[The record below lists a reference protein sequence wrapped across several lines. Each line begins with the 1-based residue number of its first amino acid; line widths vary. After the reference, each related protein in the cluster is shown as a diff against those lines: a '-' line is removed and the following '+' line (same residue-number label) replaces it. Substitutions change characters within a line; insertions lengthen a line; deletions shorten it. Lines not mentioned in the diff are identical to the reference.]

1 MNSQVSR
8 VWTFDFEPA
17 QVQRF
22 KVALTLRSKGLDV
35 WTGHLHHPPS
45 CFLFCRLSF
54 VLVWFSFSLHK
65 QTLKTKFRS
74 TRRIN
79 RALETGDWRSDA
91 NSTFFDRIEIELCGN
106 RHQDFR
112 LQMFARRLTAL
123 KTRRTKIRDFMPG
136 DFMPGENGINQSVPP
151 PWYWYWYLYMQYA

>member
-8 VWTFDFEPA
+8 VWTFDFEA
-17 QVQRF
+17 VQVQRF

-79 RALETGDWRSDA
+79 RALEIGDWRSDA

-123 KTRRTKIRDFMPG
+123 KTRRTKIRDFVG
-136 DFMPGENGINQSVPP
+136 RRF
-151 PWYWYWYLYMQYA
+151 YARRK

>member
-54 VLVWFSFSLHK
+54 VLVWFGLVSLCTSKH
-65 QTLKTKFRS
+65 S
-74 TRRIN
+74 TQNPAAPDVLIGHWR
-79 RALETGDWRSDA
+79 LETGDRTPTVLSLTELKLNCAEIVMKISD
-91 NSTFFDRIEIELCGN
+91 CKC
-106 RHQDFR
+106 
-112 LQMFARRLTAL
+112 LQ
-123 KTRRTKIRDFMPG
+123 G
-136 DFMPGENGINQSVPP
+136 D
-151 PWYWYWYLYMQYA
+151 